1 MNKSELITEMSTKAE
16 MTKLDTEKVLKA
28 FIDTVTETLA
38 KGDRIQLVGF
48 GSFEVVER
56 ASRIGRNPQ
65 DGSTIVIPE
74 SKAPKFKFAKN
85 VKDAV
90 KNA

>member
-1 MNKSELITEMSTKAE
+1 MNKQQLISEMSAKAE

-38 KGDRIQLVGF
+38 KGEKIQLVGF

-56 ASRIGRNPQ
+56 ASREGRNPAT
-65 DGSTIVIPE
+65 GE
-74 SKAPKFKFAKN
+74 SMHIESS
-85 VKDAV
+85 
-90 KNA
+90 